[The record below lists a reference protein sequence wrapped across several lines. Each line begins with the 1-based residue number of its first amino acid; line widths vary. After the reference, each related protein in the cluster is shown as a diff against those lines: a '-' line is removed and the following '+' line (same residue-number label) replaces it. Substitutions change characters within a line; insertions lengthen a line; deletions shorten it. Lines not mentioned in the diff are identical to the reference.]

1 MEKILTLFTV
11 LFFASLC
18 MAEPSK
24 SELDALQDKAKAKEE
39 EVKKYKDEENKISK
53 QLSAIEQKQ
62 VAAEQT
68 INKIEFDMSLVE
80 QNKITAANKKEA
92 LERSLPVW
100 EDSLEKEASA
110 FLVNKMSDTQYYD
123 SGSLLMNILLNRALE
138 HKSLFAAGLQKENQA
153 AAEKIEG
160 FEQKNR
166 DLQEATSKAEEQ
178 RAIITKD
185 FQRVK
190 VDLNAAKKK
199 HEAAQQELD
208 EINKSAE
215 EMKNI
220 LSAAETKRK
229 KAAEKEAKGTG
240 GTQSMAEINVR
251 ARSLPHPVS
260 GEIISRFG
268 KEYNPD
274 LNISIFRDGIKMAA
288 RPGEAVYSVDEGTVI
303 YSGNFRSYGNV
314 VIIDHGKGF
323 FTIYGYLSRIDVQK
337 GDSVGRRT
345 PIGIVGVDNL
355 QGSIGS
361 GRTALYFEIRK
372 GTTAV
377 DPELWLE

>member
-1 MEKILTLFTV
+1 MEKILTVLAV
-11 LFFASLC
+11 LFLTSLC
-18 MAEPSK
+18 LAQPSE
-24 SELDALQDKAKAKEE
+24 SELDALQNKAKAKEAE
-39 EVKKYKDEENKISK
+39 IKKYQEEENKISR
-53 QLSAIEQKQ
+53 QLSALEQRQ
-62 VAAEQT
+62 SAAQQT

-100 EDSLEKEASA
+100 ASSLEKEAA
-110 FLVNKMSDTQYYD
+110 EVIADKMSDTPYYYSD
-123 SGSLLMNILLNRALE
+123 ALLNDILLNRALE
-138 HKSLFAAGLQKENQA
+138 HKSLFAAGLQNENRA
-153 AAEKIEG
+153 AKEKIEV

-166 DLQEATSKAEEQ
+166 DLQEATNKAEQQ
-178 RAIITKD
+178 RALITKD

-199 HEAAQQELD
+199 HESAQKELD

-215 EMKNI
+215 AMKGI
-220 LSAAETKRK
+220 LSVAETKRK
-229 KAAEKEAKGTG
+229 KAEAKSAAG
-240 GTQSMAEINVR
+240 GKPQSVAEIDVR

-260 GEIISRFG
+260 GEIISKFG
-268 KEYNPD
+268 KEYNSD
-274 LNISIFRDGIKMAA
+274 LNISIFRDGVKIAA

-314 VIIDHGKGF
+314 VIVDHGKGF

-337 GDSVGRRT
+337 GDAVGRRT
-345 PIGIVGVDNL
+345 PIGIVGTDSL
-355 QGSIGS
+355 QGSMGS
-361 GRTALYFEIRK
+361 GRTALYFEVRK

-377 DPELWLE
+377 DPELWLQ